1 MTPSRAT
8 SPTRRTVTRAGLL
21 AAALALAPGTARASA
36 RTSAS
41 ASASASAASADP
53 AASALVL
60 RLPAPTGPY
69 RIGATT
75 LPLVDPSRN
84 DPWDPA
90 IGVREVM
97 ATVLHPARTVR
108 GCPRAPQMTAGEAE
122 LFTFLAHAVHGLPAS
137 GVDWAATRTHSHA
150 GAPVLPGRWPVLLYT
165 PGGGEARSMGTSLAE
180 ELASHGW
187 VVVTVDHPGDAGQ
200 VEFPVPRPGRDRV
213 RRTVFL
219 GPPTAGQF
227 RTMID
232 TRVADL
238 RFVLDR
244 LETLEGPL
252 GRALD
257 LGRVGIYGH
266 SAGGT
271 AAAQALYDDRRLA
284 AAVNLEGYL
293 DQVDGTLL
301 PVARYGVD
309 RPLLLLGTDGFRD
322 ARLDRSWGAVLARSG
337 GRVRRRQLDDAA
349 HGVFTDYAALV
360 PQLQAAGLVTAADR
374 VRLVGA
380 IGAREAVRAVR
391 HEVRGF
397 FARRVPAGA
406 Q

>member
-8 SPTRRTVTRAGLL
+8 SPTRRTVTRAGIL

-36 RTSAS
+36 P
-41 ASASASAASADP
+41 ASAASAPDS
-53 AASALVL
+53 AASALAL

-75 LPLVDPSRN
+75 LHLVDPSRN
-84 DPWDPA
+84 DPWEPA

-97 ATVLHPARTVR
+97 VTVLHPARTVR
-108 GCPRAPQMTAGEAE
+108 GYPRAPQLTSGEAE
-122 LFTFLAHAVHGLPAS
+122 LFAFLAHAVHGLPQA
-137 GVDWAATRTHSHA
+137 GVDWAATRTHSHV
-150 GAPVLPGRWPVLLYT
+150 GAPVLPGRWPVLLYS

-200 VEFPVPRPGRDRV
+200 VEFPGPRPGRDRV
-213 RRTVFL
+213 RQTVLL
-219 GPPTAGQF
+219 GPPTAEQF

-232 TRVADL
+232 TRLADL
-238 RFVLDR
+238 RLVLDR
-244 LETLEGPL
+244 LEALGGPL

-257 LGRVGIYGH
+257 LERVGIYGH

-271 AAAQALYDDRRLA
+271 AAAQALYDDPRLA

-293 DQVDGTLL
+293 DQVDGTLF
-301 PVARYGVD
+301 PVALYGVD
-309 RPLLLLGTDGFRD
+309 RPLLLLGTDGYRD
-322 ARLDRSWGAVLARSG
+322 ARLDRSWDAVLARSG

-360 PQLQAAGLVTAADR
+360 PQLQAAGLIGSADR
-374 VRLVGA
+374 IRLVGA

-391 HEVRGF
+391 HQVRGF
-397 FARRVPAGA
+397 FGRRVPAGA